1 MITKQEV
8 LHLANLARIKLLP
21 NEAEDFAKE
30 IDSILDYI
38 GQIKEVSGDLKKEK
52 PLLRNVMRDDIVEHK
67 IGEFTE
73 KILSNAPQRQGN
85 YLKVKKIL

>member
-8 LHLANLARIKLLP
+8 LHLASLARIKLLP

-30 IDSILDYI
+30 IDSILDYV

-52 PLLRNVMRDDIVEHK
+52 PLLRNVMRDDIVVHK
-67 IGEFTE
+67 PGEFSE
-73 KILSNAPQRQGN
+73 KILSNAPQREGN
-85 YLKVKKIL
+85 YFKVKKIL